1 LYFFPFVI
9 NLFALITFA
18 KISKRMKVFKFGG
31 ASVKDADAVRNVG
44 HIIAQYTGEKL
55 LVIISA
61 MGKNTNKLEEL
72 VEAFW
77 KNETEK
83 KQQIIQE
90 LKDFHFKIAND
101 LIADPKHHIFSD
113 LEDLLME
120 LECVVEKKYNN
131 VSYDEIYDGII
142 CYGELLSTKIVC
154 DYLQSIDT
162 KIKWVDARNFIQT
175 DSNFRE
181 GRVKW
186 TETEETVKRILKP
199 YIDRSIVI
207 TQGFIGRD
215 EHNNTTTLGR
225 EGSDYSAAIF
235 AYCLDAQDVTIWK
248 DVAGVMNADPKQFA
262 EAVKLEA
269 INYNQAI
276 ELAYYGASVIH
287 PKTIQPL
294 KSKNI
299 QLNVNS
305 FINIHAIG
313 TAVNNTAPALT
324 NECYII
330 KDKQTLLS
338 ISTKNYSFIAEDNLS
353 AIFDAFAKFKVRI
366 NVMQNSAISFSA
378 CCDTKEDKINEMIKA
393 LADEYTIEQQTD
405 CTLLTIYNAK
415 KENAIP
421 GFLNS
426 KKVML
431 NQELGMARQLVLA

>member
-1 LYFFPFVI
+1 
-9 NLFALITFA
+9 
-18 KISKRMKVFKFGG
+18 MKVFKFGG

-83 KQQIIQE
+83 KQLIIQE

-101 LIADPKHHIFSD
+101 LLADPKHHIFSD

-186 TETEETVKRILKP
+186 TETEETIKRILKP

-305 FINIHAIG
+305 FININAIG

-393 LADEYTIEQQTD
+393 LTEEYSIEQQTD

-421 GFLNS
+421 GFLNT